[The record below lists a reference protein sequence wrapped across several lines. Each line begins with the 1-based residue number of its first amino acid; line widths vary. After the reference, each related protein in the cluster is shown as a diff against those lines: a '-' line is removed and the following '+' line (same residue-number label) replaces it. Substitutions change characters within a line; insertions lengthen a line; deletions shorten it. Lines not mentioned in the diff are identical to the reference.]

1 MELNSGGI
9 KCSDPVKELYP
20 VKMCHSAQNLET
32 EAKLAMIPPT
42 WKKALVKLFDKPV
55 VRIT

>member
-9 KCSDPVKELYP
+9 GTLSLKELYP